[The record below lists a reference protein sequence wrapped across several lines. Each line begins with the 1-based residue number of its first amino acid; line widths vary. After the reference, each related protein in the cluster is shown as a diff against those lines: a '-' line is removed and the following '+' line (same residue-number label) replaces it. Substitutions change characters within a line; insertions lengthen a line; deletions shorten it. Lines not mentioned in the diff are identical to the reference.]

1 MILPWAE
8 IPMEFINPAALAAM
22 QAAEPAHSSTDSNQ
36 TAACNVPKGFMLQPG
51 PVSTSNVTKSNT
63 VSQPHGDSTT
73 DTVEQHQAERPAAT
87 VEQPP
92 AGNAM
97 TSSISPTILSSPPL
111 PPQLEINN
119 ENCFEN
125 SAEMHKQMHTVQCH
139 GCKHMHMLSAHNAM
153 VTSQHASHAQHAS
166 SQMEERVV
174 APLPTL
180 QEALDLIHVK
190 EEPIEC
196 TLESEN
202 EDDTTQGTEAS
213 QQTVETPVQART
225 LRPRPK
231 TGQNKAKPDKPSDQ
245 DHFRGVPASGSWLSW
260 ISCPLNLI
268 WQQFTPPPKQFSHP
282 PPTKSPAQNP
292 SHNNPDKSQQH
303 TPTPI
308 STPTSSTSPT
318 HTGSPTQIIQAPSP
332 LDTISSNMSFSPS
345 QDVLWEESCVGKCPF
360 WCSGD
365 CVGPCNNQIHN
376 NQIT

>member
-22 QAAEPAHSSTDSNQ
+22 QAAEPAHSSTDPNQ

-63 VSQPHGDSTT
+63 VSQPHGDNTT

-153 VTSQHASHAQHAS
+153 VTSQHATHAHNAS

-268 WQQFTPPPKQFSHP
+268 WQQFTPPKTIFPPLLPQNPQIKI
-282 PPTKSPAQNP
+282 PPT
-292 SHNNPDKSQQH
+292 
-303 TPTPI
+303 
-308 STPTSSTSPT
+308 
-318 HTGSPTQIIQAPSP
+318 PTQ
-332 LDTISSNMSFSPS
+332 TNHSNTPNSNFNTHL
-345 QDVLWEESCVGKCPF
+345 Q
-360 WCSGD
+360 
-365 CVGPCNNQIHN
+365 
-376 NQIT
+376 QITNTHRLSNTNHSGTQPTGYH